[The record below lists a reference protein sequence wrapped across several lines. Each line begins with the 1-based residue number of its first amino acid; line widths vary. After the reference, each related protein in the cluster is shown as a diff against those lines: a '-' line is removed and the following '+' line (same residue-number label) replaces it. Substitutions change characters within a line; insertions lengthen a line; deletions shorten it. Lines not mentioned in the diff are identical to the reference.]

1 MLATEHDFAQCIV
14 RRTLIATILT
24 AKNFVYVKNSI
35 NFAQSLIT

>member
-1 MLATEHDFAQCIV
+1 MPCILFGFIFIRAQAL
-14 RRTLIATILT
+14 TATILM